1 MTSASRVAIITG
13 ASQGIGARL
22 VKGFRSIGYDIVAN
36 SRSIRQCAIADD
48 ARFVAVEGDISRP
61 ETADDIVGTALERF
75 GRIDTLVNN
84 AGLFIPK
91 PFTEFSEAE
100 FTTMIGVNV
109 GGFFHLTQRVADWML
124 RKGSGHIV
132 NIASSLVA
140 EQPVHRLPAA
150 LTALTKGGMIAA
162 SRALAI
168 EFADR
173 GIRVN
178 VVAPGATNTTMH
190 AQEHHAF
197 LAGLHPIGRMAEP
210 QEIVD
215 AVLYL
220 EGAKCVTGEVLHVDG
235 GAHAGR

>member
-1 MTSASRVAIITG
+1 MASASRVAIITG
-13 ASQGIGARL
+13 ASRGIGARL
-22 VKGFRSIGYDIVAN
+22 VKRFRAIGYDVVAN
-36 SRSIRQCAIADD
+36 SRSIRQYAIAD
-48 ARFVAVEGDISRP
+48 ARIATVEGDISTP
-61 ETADDIVGTALERF
+61 ETAEDIVGTALERF

-100 FTTMIGVNV
+100 FTAMIGVNV

-140 EQPVHRLPAA
+140 EQPVHGLPAA

-178 VVAPGATNTTMH
+178 VVAPGATNTAMH
-190 AQEHHAF
+190 APENHAF

>member
-1 MTSASRVAIITG
+1 MASASRVAIITG
-13 ASQGIGARL
+13 ASRGIGARL
-22 VKGFRSIGYDIVAN
+22 VKGFRAIGYDVVAN
-36 SRSIRQCAIADD
+36 SRSIRQYAIAD
-48 ARFVAVEGDISRP
+48 ARIAAVEGDISTP
-61 ETADDIVGTALERF
+61 ETAEDIVGTALERF

-100 FTTMIGVNV
+100 FTAMIGVNV

-140 EQPVHRLPAA
+140 EQPVHGLPAA

-178 VVAPGATNTTMH
+178 VVAPGATNTAMH
-190 AQEHHAF
+190 APENHAF

>member
-1 MTSASRVAIITG
+1 MISASSVAIITG
-13 ASQGIGARL
+13 ASQGIGASL
-22 VKGFRSIGYDIVAN
+22 VKGFRAIGYDIVAN
-36 SRSIRQCAIADD
+36 SRSIRQYAIADD
-48 ARFVAVEGDISRP
+48 AHIAAVEGDISRP
-61 ETADDIVGTALERF
+61 EIADDIVGTALERF

-91 PFTEFSEAE
+91 PFTEYSETE
-100 FTTMIGVNV
+100 FTAMMAVNV

-140 EQPVHRLPAA
+140 EQPVHGLPAA

-178 VVAPGATNTTMH
+178 VVAPGATNTAMH
-190 AQEHHAF
+190 APENHAF
-197 LAGLHPIGRMAEP
+197 LAGLHPTGRMAEP